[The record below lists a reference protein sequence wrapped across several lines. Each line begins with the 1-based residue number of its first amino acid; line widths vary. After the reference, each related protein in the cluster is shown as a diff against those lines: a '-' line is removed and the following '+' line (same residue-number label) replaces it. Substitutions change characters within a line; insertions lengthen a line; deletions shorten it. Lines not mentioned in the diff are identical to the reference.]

1 MNAFIS
7 NILRYFPHV
16 RESMRWRIQ
25 GRGPAPPPPSYFST
39 KMRPEGPKKNFWETA
54 PPLSQGLDDPSS
66 PQPVIWRSGSAT
78 VQDSLGFWT
87 ARQILYSRYWIP
99 LFVSGT
105 WILDSN
111 RLWDSGFLWVVL
123 IFRIPKPRVP
133 DSKTFSD
140 FGFHKQKF
148 SGFRNSDSVT

>member
-7 NILRYFPHV
+7 NILRYFPRV
-16 RESMRWRIQ
+16 RESSGGGSR
-25 GRGPAPPPPSYFST
+25 GR
-39 KMRPEGPKKNFWETA
+39 A
-54 PPLSQGLDDPSS
+54 PPLIFRPKWGPKGRKKFWGDGSS
-66 PQPVIWRSGSAT
+66 PISGSGWPLPPPHPVIWRSGSAT

-87 ARQILYSRYWIP
+87 PRQILYSRYWIP
-99 LFVSGT
+99 VFVSGT

>member
-7 NILRYFPHV
+7 NILRYFPRV
-16 RESMRWRIQ
+16 RESS
-25 GRGPAPPPPSYFST
+25 GGGSRGGA
-39 KMRPEGPKKNFWETA
+39 RPHPLIFRPKWGPKSRKKFLGDGPSPISGSGWPLS
-54 PPLSQGLDDPSS
+54 PPLH
-66 PQPVIWRSGSAT
+66 PVIWRSGSAT

-87 ARQILYSRYWIP
+87 PRQILYSRYWIP
-99 LFVSGT
+99 VFVSGT